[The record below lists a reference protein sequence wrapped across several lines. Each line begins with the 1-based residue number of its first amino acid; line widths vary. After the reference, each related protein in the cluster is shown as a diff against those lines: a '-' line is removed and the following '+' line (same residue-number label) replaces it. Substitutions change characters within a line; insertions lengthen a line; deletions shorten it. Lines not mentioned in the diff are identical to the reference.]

1 MVGLKHKKFTTT
13 SETYMDDL
21 FKDLERLPS
30 KDPQVVEMLSFTDIV
45 FIGGDGLSCQF
56 NSNIGNSKYFSHFK
70 DLAYGYLPGGS
81 FCA

>member
-45 FIGGDGLSCQF
+45 FIGGDGLS
-56 NSNIGNSKYFSHFK
+56 H
-70 DLAYGYLPGGS
+70 
-81 FCA
+81 